1 MTNGYRP
8 EMIQH
13 AFIDFIGSHLQP
25 FWSFTVPK
33 LRLVARYT
41 LSDDLIALRFE
52 TNHAFRRQLV
62 GSQRGWQGGQHLNLS
77 LLIKGVYHQRSY
89 SLLGLAHQPLWWHDV
104 TTGNSINSGDS
115 KKQPPYLAITIA
127 IKPQGLVSDYL
138 TKHMALGSVINSS
151 VPSGSFTLAQ
161 SSITVQT
168 TSAAETSASLLFIA
182 GGSGITPM

>member
-1 MTNGYRP
+1 MRTGEHTIYDVNHFDSINKGTDNMTNGYRP

-13 AFIDFIGSHLQP
+13 AFIDFIGSHLQL

-77 LLIKGVYHQRSY
+77 VLIEGVYHQRSY
-89 SLLGLAHQPLWWHDV
+89 
-104 TTGNSINSGDS
+104 
-115 KKQPPYLAITIA
+115 
-127 IKPQGLVSDYL
+127 
-138 TKHMALGSVINSS
+138 
-151 VPSGSFTLAQ
+151 
-161 SSITVQT
+161 
-168 TSAAETSASLLFIA
+168 
-182 GGSGITPM
+182 